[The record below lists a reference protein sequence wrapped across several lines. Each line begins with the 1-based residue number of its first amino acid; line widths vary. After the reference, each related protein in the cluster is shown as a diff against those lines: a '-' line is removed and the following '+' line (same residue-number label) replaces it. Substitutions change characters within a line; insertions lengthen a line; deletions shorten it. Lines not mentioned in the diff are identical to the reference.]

1 MADEKTNPQ
10 EETDQ
15 VDSDVIV
22 SAVQFFQKVY
32 QEKEVIVRFQKKD
45 KTMRTMRCTLNFQK
59 IPADKKPKNI
69 NIMQILKLIQKN
81 KIMHVFDL
89 EKNEWRS
96 VPFNT
101 VEYLETKQ
109 RRYYIRKEKK

>member
-1 MADEKTNPQ
+1 MAEEKIDSQ
-10 EETDQ
+10 ENQ
-15 VDSDVIV
+15 IDSDIIV

-32 QEKEVIVRFQKKD
+32 QEKEVIIRFQKKD
-45 KTMRTMRCTLNFQK
+45 KTMRTMKCTLNFQK
-59 IPADKKPKNI
+59 IPVDKKPKSI

-96 VPFNT
+96 VPFNS
-101 VEYLETKQ
+101 VEYLETKTK
-109 RRYYIRKEKK
+109 RYYIKREKK